1 MPPLLASLIAKLGM
15 KGIALI
21 GTGLVI
27 AALMLAVHFK
37 NSTIESLRTRNAQ
50 TEAKLEISNASIA
63 TLKAAIAL
71 QNADVEKRAQAY
83 QDSLKTA
90 QRDAVALEKAS
101 RQSQGQIDRLKA
113 LASRKGDSQC
123 KVPAE
128 LSDALEGL

>member
-1 MPPLLASLIAKLGM
+1 MPPFLASLIAKLGM

-27 AALMLAVHFK
+27 AALLFALHVK

-113 LASRKGDSQC
+113 LASRKGESGC

-128 LSDALEGL
+128 LTTLLDGL